1 MVIGRASSSWRS
13 SDGMVGM
20 LRVGG
25 GGRKQNAEGRGLVR
39 HAPRSS
45 TISGRWAQRRAPF
58 FAAFLAPPFLV
69 ADLAPPFLAA
79 PFFAA
84 PFLAAPFFAADC
96 PPPDFLAAVLAPPFL
111 AAAFFA
117 PPLAAPLAAPLLAA
131 FFA

>member
-58 FAAFLAPPFLV
+58 FAAFLAPPFL
-69 ADLAPPFLAA
+69 
-79 PFFAA
+79 
-84 PFLAAPFFAADC
+84 
-96 PPPDFLAAVLAPPFL
+96 AAVLAPPFL

-131 FFA
+131 FFAGPFLAAAFFAPPPADF